1 MRITTGAALA
11 NCEVHL
17 AASAESALRRLE
29 DLEFDAVVCDL
40 VMPVMTGAEL
50 YASLPEDSPLRTR
63 FLFMTGGSLPIAIES
78 FLALVSVPVLRKP
91 FRVAELREAVD
102 ALLAS

>member
-1 MRITTGAALA
+1 MRITTGAALDA
-11 NCEVHL
+11 CEVHL
-17 AASAESALRRLE
+17 AASAESALRRIS
-29 DLEFDAVVCDL
+29 DLKFDVVVCDL

-50 YASLPEDSPLRTR
+50 YLALPEDSPLKKR
-63 FLFMTGGSLPIAIES
+63 FLFMTGGSLPLAIES

-91 FRVAELREAVD
+91 FRVAELREAVG